1 MISPEYRGEQFPRG
15 EDNYALTVYMN
26 VSILMM
32 MMMMMMMMM
41 QNCGMVMISP
51 EYRGEQFPRGED
63 NSALTVYMNVTILA
77 FPKIDVLKLVFS
89 GQNKNKIFKMQFSN
103 ITTDAIT
110 TIEYTD
116 MFG

>member
-1 MISPEYRGEQFPRG
+1 
-15 EDNYALTVYMN
+15 
-26 VSILMM
+26 MM
-32 MMMMMMMMM
+32 MMKLMMT

-89 GQNKNKIFKMQFSN
+89 GH
-103 ITTDAIT
+103 
-110 TIEYTD
+110 TIS
-116 MFG
+116 

>member
-1 MISPEYRGEQFPRG
+1 MISPEYRVEQFPRG
-15 EDNYALTVYMN
+15 EDNSMLTVFMTTMMMIH
-26 VSILMM
+26 VTMM
-32 MMMMMMMMM
+32 MMMMMT

-89 GQNKNKIFKMQFSN
+89 GHT
-103 ITTDAIT
+103 ITK
-110 TIEYTD
+110 EELH
-116 MFG
+116 